1 MKRGSSFVWVVVATV
16 IAALMFTVPAF
27 AQEKA
32 KPEPPA
38 KAKPE
43 PPAKPKPEPPMA
55 KPEAPAKAPAPKKE
69 TAPAKEKGE
78 FAIARAVVGTGVEN
92 KELVGAA
99 DAFPASTEKVSCFI
113 EATNVPKDMD
123 LTTVWSM
130 GDKEM
135 RKINTTVKAGPRWRT
150 WVDKKV
156 GGMKGDWKVE
166 IKDADGKVLKD
177 VKFKVE

>member
-1 MKRGSSFVWVVVATV
+1 MKRGSSLVWVVVATV
-16 IAALMFTVPAF
+16 IAALMFTVPVF

-32 KPEPPA
+32 KPETPA
-38 KAKPE
+38 KEA
-43 PPAKPKPEPPMA
+43 
-55 KPEAPAKAPAPKKE
+55 APAKAPAPKKE
-69 TAPAKEKGE
+69 AAPAKEKDE

-92 KELVGAA
+92 KEPVGAA

-113 EATNVPKDMD
+113 EATNVPKDME

-135 RKINTTVKAGPRWRT
+135 RKITATVKAGPRWRT

>member
-1 MKRGSSFVWVVVATV
+1 MKRGNSFVWVVVATV
-16 IAALMFTVPAF
+16 IAALMFTVPVF

-32 KPEPPA
+32 KPEAPA
-38 KAKPE
+38 KKV
-43 PPAKPKPEPPMA
+43 
-55 KPEAPAKAPAPKKE
+55 APAKAPAQKKE
-69 TAPAKEKGE
+69 AAPAKEKGE
-78 FAIARAVVGTGVEN
+78 FAIARAVVGTGIEN
-92 KELVGAA
+92 KEPAGAA

-113 EATNVPKDMD
+113 EATNVSKDVE
-123 LTTVWSM
+123 LATVWSL

-135 RKINTTVKAGPRWRT
+135 RTINATVKAGPRWRT
-150 WVDKKV
+150 WVDKNV

>member
-1 MKRGSSFVWVVVATV
+1 MMRESSFAWVVVAAV

-32 KPEPPA
+32 KPEAPA
-38 KAKPE
+38 KAKP
-43 PPAKPKPEPPMA
+43 A
-55 KPEAPAKAPAPKKE
+55 
-69 TAPAKEKGE
+69 APAKEKGE
-78 FAIARAVVGTGVEN
+78 FAIVRAVVGTGVEN
-92 KELVGAA
+92 KEPVGAA
-99 DAFPASTEKVSCFI
+99 SAFPASTEKVSCFI
-113 EATNVPKDMD
+113 EASNVPKDME

-135 RKINTTVKAGPRWRT
+135 RKINATVKAGPRWRT
-150 WVDKKV
+150 WVEKKV
-156 GGMKGDWKVE
+156 AGMKGDWKVE

>member
-16 IAALMFTVPAF
+16 IAALMFAVPVF

-32 KPEPPA
+32 KPE
-38 KAKPE
+38 
-43 PPAKPKPEPPMA
+43 
-55 KPEAPAKAPAPKKE
+55 APAKEAAPAKTPAPKKGA
-69 TAPAKEKGE
+69 APAQEKGE

-92 KELVGAA
+92 KEPVGAA

-113 EATNVPKDMD
+113 EATNVPKDME

-135 RKINTTVKAGPRWRT
+135 RKINATVKAGPRWRT

-166 IKDADGKVLKD
+166 IKDADGKLLKD

>member
-1 MKRGSSFVWVVVATV
+1 MKRGSSFAWVVVAAV

-32 KPEPPA
+32 KPA
-38 KAKPE
+38 
-43 PPAKPKPEPPMA
+43 
-55 KPEAPAKAPAPKKE
+55 APAKAPAPKTE
-69 TAPAKEKGE
+69 AAPAKEKGE

-92 KELVGAA
+92 KEPVGAA

-113 EATNVPKDMD
+113 EATNVPKDME

-135 RKINTTVKAGPRWRT
+135 RKINATVKAGPRWRT
-150 WVDKKV
+150 WVEKKV

>member
-16 IAALMFTVPAF
+16 IVALMFTVPVF

-32 KPEPPA
+32 KPEAPA
-38 KAKPE
+38 KEA
-43 PPAKPKPEPPMA
+43 
-55 KPEAPAKAPAPKKE
+55 APAKAPAPKKE
-69 TAPAKEKGE
+69 AAPAKEKGE
-78 FAIARAVVGTGVEN
+78 FAIARAVVGTGIDN
-92 KELVGAA
+92 KEPVGAA
-99 DAFPASTEKVSCFI
+99 DTFPASTERVSCFI
-113 EATNVPKDMD
+113 EATNVPKDME
-123 LTTVWSM
+123 LSTVWSM

-135 RKINTTVKAGPRWRT
+135 RKINATVKAGPKWRT

>member
-16 IAALMFTVPAF
+16 IAALMFTVPVF

-32 KPEPPA
+32 KPEAPA
-38 KAKPE
+38 K
-43 PPAKPKPEPPMA
+43 
-55 KPEAPAKAPAPKKE
+55 EAPAKASAPKKE
-69 TAPAKEKGE
+69 AAPAQEKGE

-92 KELVGAA
+92 KEPIGAA

-113 EATNVPKDMD
+113 EASNVPKDME

-135 RKINTTVKAGPRWRT
+135 RKINATVKAGPRWRT
-150 WVDKKV
+150 WVEKKV
-156 GGMKGDWKVE
+156 AGMKGDWKVE

>member
-1 MKRGSSFVWVVVATV
+1 MRRRKPNQNHRQRLNPKRQLSQNQSHRQRPNPNRRQR
-16 IAALMFTVPAF
+16 LQPRK
-27 AQEKA
+27 E
-32 KPEPPA
+32 
-38 KAKPE
+38 
-43 PPAKPKPEPPMA
+43 
-55 KPEAPAKAPAPKKE
+55 EA
-69 TAPAKEKGE
+69 APAKEKGE

-92 KELVGAA
+92 KEPVGAA
-99 DAFPASTEKVSCFI
+99 DTFPASTEKVSCFI
-113 EATNVPKDMD
+113 EATNVPKDME

-135 RKINTTVKAGPRWRT
+135 RKINATVKAGPRWRA

-156 GGMKGDWKVE
+156 GGIKGDWRVE

>member
-1 MKRGSSFVWVVVATV
+1 MKRGSSFVWVVVASV

-32 KPEPPA
+32 KPP
-38 KAKPE
+38 
-43 PPAKPKPEPPMA
+43 
-55 KPEAPAKAPAPKKE
+55 
-69 TAPAKEKGE
+69 APAKEKSE

-92 KELVGAA
+92 KEPVAAA
-99 DAFPASTEKVSCFI
+99 DSFPASTEKVSCFI
-113 EATNVPKDMD
+113 EATNVPKDME
-123 LTTVWSM
+123 LTAVWSM

-135 RKINTTVKAGPRWRT
+135 RKINATVKAGPRWRT
-150 WVDKKV
+150 WVEKKV

-166 IKDADGKVLKD
+166 IKAADGKVLKD

>member
-1 MKRGSSFVWVVVATV
+1 MEKEEVMRRGNGFLWVVVAAV
-16 IAALMFTVPAF
+16 IAGLMFTVPAF

-32 KPEPPA
+32 KPEAPA
-38 KAKPE
+38 KAKP
-43 PPAKPKPEPPMA
+43 A
-55 KPEAPAKAPAPKKE
+55 
-69 TAPAKEKGE
+69 APAKEKDE

-92 KELVGAA
+92 KEPVGAA
-99 DAFPASTEKVSCFI
+99 DTFPASTEKVSCFI
-113 EATNVPKDMD
+113 EASNVPKDME

-135 RKINTTVKAGPRWRT
+135 RKINATVKAGPRWRT
-150 WVDKKV
+150 WVEKKV
-156 GGMKGDWKVE
+156 AGMKGDWKVE

>member
-16 IAALMFTVPAF
+16 IATLMFTVPAF

-43 PPAKPKPEPPMA
+43 A
-55 KPEAPAKAPAPKKE
+55 PEAKTRATGKGQTRTAGRLSHEKE
-69 TAPAKEKGE
+69 AAPAKEKGE

-92 KELVGAA
+92 KEPVGAA
-99 DAFPASTEKVSCFI
+99 ETFPASTETVSCFI
-113 EATNVPKDMD
+113 EATNVPKDME

-135 RKINTTVKAGPRWRT
+135 RKINATVKAGPRWRT